1 MSNAAWREESPACRG
16 LGLARQP
23 CSPPIFSKGQGQ
35 KVQNQQRRRGG
46 SQGAP
51 WTPSSRLS
59 RGGHRPALP
68 QIPPS
73 CPRLALS
80 ATPPLGRGLQRLPQ
94 PRGGILKVGAV
105 VGVLP
110 KQGSGMRHVPPIPAQ
125 TGQLTATNTR
135 FRAPNP
141 CPAALQAPHPSYH
154 HSLPSSRLRLLPQEL
169 LFFPYLRLLYQ
180 EPFSPFI
187 IVSLP
192 SSPWGRLHL

>member
-46 SQGAP
+46 SRGAP
-51 WTPSSRLS
+51 WTPSFRLS
-59 RGGHRPALP
+59 RRGHRPALP

-73 CPRLALS
+73 CSRPALS

-110 KQGSGMRHVPPIPAQ
+110 KQGSGMRRVPLLLAQ

-135 FRAPNP
+135 REPQTP
-141 CPAALQAPHPSYH
+141 ALQLSK
-154 HSLPSSRLRLLPQEL
+154 LPIPPATIR
-169 LFFPYLRLLYQ
+169 FP
-180 EPFSPFI
+180 PP
-187 IVSLP
+187 
-192 SSPWGRLHL
+192 G